1 MPHMSSSRDGE
12 LYKLPSYYIF
22 FSLKE
27 TKVFAA
33 NSAEEIGVDA
43 HGLILSVWSANCNA
57 SLILVSFF
65 SWFGW
70 WSMCE
75 ALMTRTWGSCGG
87 RQVQGMVMD
96 TRLTLIP
103 TASTGDYTC
112 STPTSRLF
120 SRWLPR
126 WRRKAVHDVHLLV
139 FAWRRSLLLSSGAI
153 MHNVGP
159 YIWWLWVQI
168 KLTQR
173 PVELAIHLCRQCVAM
188 YKS

>member
-1 MPHMSSSRDGE
+1 MSQV
-12 LYKLPSYYIF
+12 LYLANCLLLCGRFTEHHNKLNRSLNYLMFMAKLYAPYVFFKGWWALQTTILLYI

-103 TASTGDYTC
+103 TASIGDCIC
-112 STPTSRLF
+112 STSTSRLF
-120 SRWLPR
+120 SRFPAGRKMAEPETNSPLPKQDISTCQLPR
-126 WRRKAVHDVHLLV
+126 L
-139 FAWRRSLLLSSGAI
+139 
-153 MHNVGP
+153 
-159 YIWWLWVQI
+159 Y
-168 KLTQR
+168 
-173 PVELAIHLCRQCVAM
+173 
-188 YKS
+188 